1 MNDMNAGKARA
12 PRQIPAD
19 GFTVRAVT
27 EVVRDLLT
35 PNPWIFWTD
44 LIVTLAVANIA
55 LAIHFATTNV
65 WLQVAAFIL
74 AGIGFYRCSMFIH
87 EVQHLRD
94 GTFVGFKIAW
104 NLFCGIPFLIPAYT
118 YGDHK
123 GHHVNREYGTLDDA
137 EYLQLVRQPLRSTF
151 YMLSRIFWLPPVFL
165 FRYMFLTPLAYM
177 VVAVRHWIWKYATRA
192 PAINLSR
199 NRYLPSPADE
209 PIWKLQEA
217 GCCIYAWTV
226 MTMVAT
232 GVLSWNWLL
241 HIYFLSVFIITLSHS
256 RTLASHRF
264 INDGREMTY
273 IEQLLDSTTVPG
285 HPILTEIWGPIGLR
299 YHALHHVVPSIPY
312 HNIGIAHRRLMGRLE
327 PNSPYHA
334 TLRTSLYHALSDVA
348 TTMYRSHLKNR
359 ASARRARRRAQNPAL
374 AKSAPELQ
382 LSNSTT
388 SA

>member
-1 MNDMNAGKARA
+1 MKDINDGTAAAKKL
-12 PRQIPAD
+12 IPAD

-35 PNPWIFWTD
+35 PNPWIFWAD
-44 LIVTLAVANIA
+44 LVVTLTVANVA
-55 LAIHFATTNV
+55 LAMHFATTNP
-65 WLQVAAFIL
+65 WIQIPTFII
-74 AGIGFYRCSMFIH
+74 AGIAFYRCSMFIH

-137 EYLQLVRQPLRSTF
+137 EYLQLVRQPIRSAF
-151 YMLSRIFWLPPVFL
+151 YMFTRIFWLPVVFL
-165 FRYMFLTPLAYM
+165 FRYMFLTPLAYL
-177 VVAVRHWIWKYATRA
+177 VTAVRHWIWKYATRA

-199 NRYLPSPADE
+199 NRYLPSPAVE
-209 PIWKLQEA
+209 WVWKLQEA

-232 GVLSWNWLL
+232 GVLDWNWLF
-241 HIYFLSVFIITLSHS
+241 HIYLLSVFIITLSHS

-273 IEQLLDSTTVPG
+273 VEQLLDSTTVPG

-312 HNIGIAHRRLMGRLE
+312 HNIGIAHRRLMQRLE
-327 PNSPYHA
+327 PGSPYHE
-334 TLRTSLYHALSDVA
+334 TLRTSLFHALSDVA
-348 TTMYRSHLKNR
+348 RTMYLSHLKNR
-359 ASARRARRRAQNPAL
+359 AAARRARRRGEHSPA
-374 AKSAPELQ
+374 AKAAAPLQ
-382 LSNSTT
+382 LSSSTP

>member
-1 MNDMNAGKARA
+1 MNDSIAGKSPAQRT
-12 PRQIPAD
+12 IPAD

-27 EVVRDLLT
+27 EVVRDLLV
-35 PNPWIFWTD
+35 PKAWIFWTD
-44 LIVTLAVANIA
+44 LILTLAVGHLA
-55 LAIHFATTNV
+55 LTLHFADVNFLWQALGFV
-65 WLQVAAFIL
+65 VAGMA
-74 AGIGFYRCSMFIH
+74 FYRCSMFIH
-87 EVQHLRD
+87 EVQHLRE

-137 EYLQLVRQPLRSTF
+137 EYLQLVHMPLTSTI
-151 YMLSRIFWLPPVFL
+151 YMLSRIFWLPVVFL
-165 FRYMFLTPLAYM
+165 FRYMFLTPAAY
-177 VVAVRHWIWKYATRA
+177 VLVAVRHWIWKYATRA
-192 PAINLSR
+192 PAINVLR
-199 NRYLPSPADE
+199 NRYLPSPAEE

-226 MTMVAT
+226 MTLVAT
-232 GVLSWNWLL
+232 GVLSWTWLL
-241 HIYFLSVFIITLSHS
+241 HIYFLSVFIITLSHT

-285 HPILTEIWGPIGLR
+285 HPLLTEIWGPIGLR

-312 HNIGIAHRRLMGRLE
+312 HNIGIAHRRLMQRLE
-327 PNSPYHA
+327 PGSPYHA
-334 TLRTSLYHALSDVA
+334 TLRTGLYHALSDVA
-348 TTMYRSHLKNR
+348 HTMYRSHLR
-359 ASARRARRRAQNPAL
+359 HRVVARRRRRAELAAAQ
-374 AKSAPELQ
+374 LQ
-382 LSNSTT
+382 LSSQTT